1 MTLKEKLYCVSGFI
15 TLIGNRCSYHQ
26 SCPKMGKKNTKKKNW
41 WNIFRIWNENCIFQG
56 NCDIPKKPEDFR
68 SYSGSGGVVETG

>member
-26 SCPKMGKKNTKKKNW
+26 SWPKMEKKKKKL
-41 WNIFRIWNENCIFQG
+41 IFRTWNENCIFQG
-56 NCDIPKKPEDFR
+56 NCEIPKKPEDFR
-68 SYSGSGGVVETG
+68 SYSGSDGVVETG